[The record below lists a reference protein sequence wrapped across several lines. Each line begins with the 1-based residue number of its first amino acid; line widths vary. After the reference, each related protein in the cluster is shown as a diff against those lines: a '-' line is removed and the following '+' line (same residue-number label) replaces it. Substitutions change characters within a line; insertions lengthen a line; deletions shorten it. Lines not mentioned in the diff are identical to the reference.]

1 VRAPA
6 SSPQQSAAAAAGHP
20 DAAEDGFDFDAPVSA
35 GISGSGALDL
45 PRLREYLAS
54 VSALSNHMAVDV
66 GVLDEQLARVQNV
79 INQQAAAQQQQHALR
94 LRMLL
99 LQTQQLQLQLTS
111 QQLQT
116 QATLQHAS
124 RLNATARTFLQQRA
138 EHAAALDAE
147 RALHRARLALLTEET
162 EREEQLLVQLRARVA
177 EAKER
182 EERLQETVNAQRA
195 AALAAQA
202 AIAAQRE
209 REQELERERLQRWN
223 EERASFDAGR
233 MAAAPATSFASAPA
247 PASHLATAHAAHQP
261 LDQSVR
267 LTTERMEAAAP
278 AQPLAASL
286 LSRNSYPAA
295 GAAFTRAPSHPLSSF
310 RRSEDAKE
318 DWSNSTAATPV
329 RPSTTSSILASLR
342 DQPLPNTRPMPSVA
356 AVSALGTSPAHNAPS
371 ARPAYTG
378 WTANSARTEPSA
390 TASSLTASRSP
401 DRAPLSSG
409 HHASP
414 LRSSLSSAQLQQP
427 SVSADSSRLGR
438 TSFAPAAVAAP
449 SATPSSS
456 SPRTALAASSAGPI
470 ARPSSS
476 LLHAHERSFS
486 SRTQELLESLRASR
500 LQREAEHAR
509 RVAAAQSS
517 NGGMD
522 TTSPRPGNSFF

>member
-1 VRAPA
+1 
-6 SSPQQSAAAAAGHP
+6 
-20 DAAEDGFDFDAPVSA
+20 
-35 GISGSGALDL
+35 
-45 PRLREYLAS
+45 
-54 VSALSNHMAVDV
+54 
-66 GVLDEQLARVQNV
+66 
-79 INQQAAAQQQQHALR
+79 
-94 LRMLL
+94 MLL

-147 RALHRARLALLTEET
+147 RALHRARLALLTEEK

-233 MAAAPATSFASAPA
+233 VAAVPATTFVAPA

-278 AQPLAASL
+278 AQSLASSL
-286 LSRNSYPAA
+286 LSRNSPPSA
-295 GAAFTRAPSHPLSSF
+295 GAALARTPSHPLSSL

-318 DWSNSTAATPV
+318 DWSNSTMATPV
-329 RPSTTSSILASLR
+329 RPSTTASILASLR
-342 DQPLPNTRPMPSVA
+342 DQPLPNTHPMHSVA
-356 AVSALGTSPAHNAPS
+356 AGPASTAASPAHSAPA

-378 WTANSARTEPSA
+378 WTPSSARTEPSA
-390 TASSLTASRSP
+390 AAPSLAASFSP
-401 DRAPLSSG
+401 HRAPLSSG
-409 HHASP
+409 NTLSHSSP
-414 LRSSLSSAQLQQP
+414 LRSSLSSVHSHQP

-438 TSFAPAAVAAP
+438 TSFANAAVAAP

-456 SPRTALAASSAGPI
+456 SPRTALAASSAGPV

-500 LQREAEHAR
+500 LQREAEHAL

-522 TTSPRPGNSFF
+522 TASPRPGNSFFSQSP